1 MSTLN
6 KIKEGFKGLFTE
18 NGAEKDSVNP
28 NTPEEQRIY
37 DTVYQDYQVFKQ
49 SRQQMDDIWRKEQ
62 RFYMGDHWKG
72 LRSDAVSKLRP
83 DAVENITFSQ
93 IESIVG
99 KLTGWMPYPNFTAQE
114 EGDEE
119 KARDLN
125 DFMPFE
131 LRQIKFKQKHTRA
144 VRRMVIHGPL
154 IYKTVFDPT
163 VEGGR
168 GMNRY
173 EGRNDIIPVD
183 FGTFFPDPRIKDF
196 IYLQKMGGIIIN
208 VPKPLEYFKE
218 RWPKQGKKV
227 QPDIGTLE
235 TDVFNIDSDDG
246 NLSTDATR
254 QQMSGLIEYWYRG
267 LPKQVSAE
275 DKKLFREMAEEKLK
289 EGVDPSEYLAKADG
303 DMEGV
308 HCIYITTS
316 GVFLEHK
323 AYVFDH
329 GQYPFVARTLYPSES
344 NPWGKGFMRD
354 MIKPQIM
361 KNKYA
366 EISVET
372 MAKQGNAAIMYEE
385 GSISKPRTWAEQRSM
400 PGAMLPVATGRMS
413 GVKELE
419 GVNVPSTVFNMLN
432 YYDEML
438 QKIPGQF
445 DSANGQANSNVTSGA
460 QAKALMA
467 AAGTRLNTVSDLIQD
482 ALEEVFSQYVELI
495 AQFYT
500 TERIARV
507 TGRTVTMSRETMVS
521 RVPSEYTPPSPTMEG
536 MGTGDMQF
544 LPDPDPMQAMGM
556 EGGTDQISMMPEPPA
571 VEEEFVPEFDILV
584 QIGVDKPQDREYWL
598 QLAFNLLQTMDPIT
612 QQPMIDAEAVR
623 YVITTGRME
632 PMDVIKRR
640 IEEESGKQQQFM
652 QAQQQAQ
659 EAQAQVQQ
667 LIQENQSLQQTL
679 QQFSGEQMERE
690 QQDREFEQGL
700 KQQKMNLEGAKVA
713 QQLMQPVRTGQG

>member
-6 KIKEGFKGLFTE
+6 KIKKGFQGLFTE
-18 NGAEKDSVNP
+18 NGADKDSVNP

-49 SRQQMDDIWRKEQ
+49 ARQQMDDIWRKEQ

-275 DKKLFREMAEEKLK
+275 DKKLFREMAEEKLM

-303 DMEGV
+303 KMEGV

-329 GQYPFVARTLYPSES
+329 GQYPFVARTLYPSEG

-366 EISVET
+366 EIAVET
-372 MAKQGNAAIMYEE
+372 MAKMGNAAMMYEE
-385 GSISKPRTWAEQRSM
+385 GAISKPRTWAEQRSM
-400 PGAMLPVATGRMS
+400 PGAMLPVATGRMA

-507 TGRTVTMSRETMVS
+507 TGRTVKMSRDQMVS
-521 RVPSEYTPPSPTMEG
+521 RVPSEYASPAPMVEE
-536 MGTGDMQF
+536 MGAGDMQP
-544 LPDPDPMQAMGM
+544 PDMMQGMDMMGQMDPM
-556 EGGTDQISMMPEPPA
+556 SMMPEP
-571 VEEEFVPEFDILV
+571 VEVQEEFVPEFDILV

-667 LIQENQSLQQTL
+667 LSQENQSMQQTL
-679 QQFSGEQMERE
+679 QQFSGERMERE
-690 QQDREFEQGL
+690 QRDREFEQGL

>member
-6 KIKEGFKGLFTE
+6 KIKKGFQGLFTE

-49 SRQQMDDIWRKEQ
+49 ERQQMDDIWRKEQ

-183 FGTFFPDPRIKDF
+183 FGTFFPDPRVKDF

-218 RWPKQGKKV
+218 RWPKQGTKV

-275 DKKLFREMAEEKLK
+275 DKKLFREMAEEKLM

-303 DMEGV
+303 KMEGV

-329 GQYPFVARTLYPSES
+329 GQYPFVARTLYPSEG

-366 EISVET
+366 EIAVET

-400 PGAMLPVATGRMS
+400 PGAMLPVATGRMG
-413 GVKELE
+413 GVKELD

-507 TGRTVTMSRETMVS
+507 TGRTVTMSRDSMVS
-521 RVPSEYTPPSPTMEG
+521 RVPSDYTPPDPMVEE
-536 MGTGDMQF
+536 MGAGDMQ
-544 LPDPDPMQAMGM
+544 PPDPMQGMDMMGQM
-556 EGGTDQISMMPEPPA
+556 DPMSMMTEPMQ

-667 LIQENQSLQQTL
+667 LSQENQTMQQTL
-679 QQFSGEQMERE
+679 QQFSGEQMQRE

-713 QQLMQPVRTGQG
+713 QQLMQPVRPGQG

>member
-6 KIKEGFKGLFTE
+6 KIKKGFQGLFTE

-49 SRQQMDDIWRKEQ
+49 ARQQMDDIWRKEQ

-275 DKKLFREMAEEKLK
+275 DKKLFREMAEEKLM

-303 DMEGV
+303 KMEGV

-329 GQYPFVARTLYPSES
+329 GQYPFVARTLYPSEG

-366 EISVET
+366 EIAVET
-372 MAKQGNAAIMYEE
+372 MAKMGNAAMMYEE

-400 PGAMLPVATGRMS
+400 PGAMLPVATGRMG
-413 GVKELE
+413 GVKELD
-419 GVNVPSTVFNMLN
+419 GVNVPGTIMNMLN

-507 TGRTVTMSRETMVS
+507 TGRTVKMSRDSMIS
-521 RVPSEYTPPSPTMEG
+521 SVPSDYTPPDPMVEE
-536 MGTGDMQF
+536 MGAGDMQ
-544 LPDPDPMQAMGM
+544 PPDPMQGMDMMGQM
-556 EGGTDQISMMPEPPA
+556 DPMSMMPDP
-571 VEEEFVPEFDILV
+571 VEVQEEFVPEFDILV

-598 QLAFNLLQTMDPIT
+598 QLAFNLLQTTDPIT

-632 PMDVIKRR
+632 PMDVIKGR

-667 LIQENQSLQQTL
+667 LSQENQSMQQTL

-690 QQDREFEQGL
+690 QRDREFEQGL

-713 QQLMQPVRTGQG
+713 QQLMQPVRPGQG

>member
-6 KIKEGFKGLFTE
+6 KITKGFKGLFTE
-18 NGAEKDSVNP
+18 TGADKDTQNP

-49 SRQQMDDIWRKEQ
+49 ARQQMDDIWRKEQ

-83 DAVENITFSQ
+83 DAVENIAFAQT
-93 IESIVG
+93 ESIVG

-196 IYLQKMGGIIIN
+196 IYLQKMGAIIIN

-275 DKKLFREMAEEKLK
+275 DKKLFREMAEEKLM
-289 EGVDPSEYLAKADG
+289 ENVDPSEYLAKADG
-303 DMEGV
+303 NMEGV
-308 HCIYITTS
+308 HCIYCTTS

-329 GQYPFVARTLYPSES
+329 GQYPFVARTLYPSEG

-366 EISVET
+366 EIAVET
-372 MAKQGNAAIMYEE
+372 MAKMGNAAIMYEE

-413 GVKELE
+413 GVKELD
-419 GVNVPSTVFNMLN
+419 GVNVPGTVFNMLN

-445 DSANGQANSNVTSGA
+445 DSANGQANSNVTSGE

-507 TGRTVTMSRETMVS
+507 TGRTVSMSRERMVS
-521 RVPSEYTPPSPTMEG
+521 RVPSEYTPPNPMIEELG
-536 MGTGDMQF
+536 AGDMQ
-544 LPDPDPMQAMGM
+544 PPDPMLGM
-556 EGGTDQISMMPEPPA
+556 DQMEPLSMIPEPP
-571 VEEEFVPEFDILV
+571 EITEEFVPEFDILV

-640 IEEESGKQQQFM
+640 IEEESGKQQQYM

-667 LIQENQSLQQTL
+667 LSQENHAMQQTL
-679 QQFSGEQMERE
+679 QQVTGEQAQRE
-690 QQDREFEQGL
+690 QHDRDFEQGL
-700 KQQKMNLEGAKVA
+700 KQQKMNLEAAKVA
-713 QQLMQPVRTGQG
+713 NGLMQPVRAGQG

>member
-1 MSTLN
+1 MSTLK
-6 KIKEGFKGLFTE
+6 KIQEGFKGLFAE

-49 SRQQMDDIWRKEQ
+49 ARQQMDDIWRKEQ

-218 RWPKQGKKV
+218 RWPKQGAKV

-246 NLSTDATR
+246 NLSTDSTR

-275 DKKLFREMAEEKLK
+275 DKKLFREMAEEKLM

-303 DMEGV
+303 KMEGV

-400 PGAMLPVATGRMS
+400 PGAMLPVATGRMA

-507 TGRTVTMSRETMVS
+507 TGRTVTMSRDSMVS
-521 RVPSEYTPPSPTMEG
+521 RVPSDYMPPDPRVEEMGAGG
-536 MGTGDMQF
+536 MQ
-544 LPDPDPMQAMGM
+544 PPDPMQGMDMMGQM
-556 EGGTDQISMMPEPPA
+556 DPMSMMPEP
-571 VEEEFVPEFDILV
+571 VEVQEEFVPEFDILV

-667 LIQENQSLQQTL
+667 LSQENQSLQQTL
-679 QQFSGEQMERE
+679 QQFSGEQMQRE
-690 QQDREFEQGL
+690 QRDREFEQGL

-713 QQLMQPVRTGQG
+713 QQLMQPVRPGQG